1 MNDFITIAEACE
13 LSGKHQDTI
22 RRLWKGSNNK
32 VDPKLKKKWTI
43 TSGGMLLI
51 NKELLISEYGLNT
64 ASTSDDNVKDDTEHI
79 EPNISDQT
87 GDINTLNRY
96 IASLEKQL
104 DIVNERNKELQ
115 QTNAYQAQSIVNL
128 QISATAS
135 QPTEGEVIQPYQS
148 EGEATTEPVEVKQS
162 SQKKKRAKPT
172 AKRSKKVSAKST
184 PVKKK
189 PVKKKR
195 FRLFRRK

>member
-64 ASTSDDNVKDDTEHI
+64 ASTGDDMPKDDTEHI
-79 EPNISDQT
+79 EVDN
-87 GDINTLNRY
+87 GDYTAVIQAKNETIETLKEQLK
-96 IASLEKQL
+96 IA
-104 DIVNERNKELQ
+104 NEANKDLR
-115 QTNAYQAQSIVNL
+115 QTNAYQAQAFLQL
-128 QISATAS
+128 QIGETAS
-135 QPTEGEVIQPYQS
+135 T
-148 EGEATTEPVEVKQS
+148 TTEAEIIQTDKPITEQPPVTASRKQS
-162 SQKKKRAKPT
+162 KKKKTKTPAK
-172 AKRSKKVSAKST
+172 KKT
-184 PVKKK
+184 TVKPK

-195 FRLFRRK
+195 FKLFRRK

>member
-64 ASTSDDNVKDDTEHI
+64 ASTGDDMPKDDTEHI
-79 EPNISDQT
+79 EVDN
-87 GDINTLNRY
+87 GDYTAVIQAKNETIETLKEQLK
-96 IASLEKQL
+96 IA
-104 DIVNERNKELQ
+104 NEANKDLR
-115 QTNAYQAQSIVNL
+115 QTNAYQAQAFLQL
-128 QISATAS
+128 QIGETAS
-135 QPTEGEVIQPYQS
+135 T
-148 EGEATTEPVEVKQS
+148 TTEAEIIQTDKPITEQPPVTVSRKQS
-162 SQKKKRAKPT
+162 KKKKTKTPAK
-172 AKRSKKVSAKST
+172 KKT
-184 PVKKK
+184 TVKPK

-195 FRLFRRK
+195 FKLFRRK